1 MSIKVGSR
9 RQAFIMVSRRLSN
22 SWRRLS
28 ALYYP
33 LESFG
38 LSRGIALARIGGRGT
53 LKADGPATGRL
64 DGDTDCFRS
73 TYSLSHDPYRGSSV
87 LPLMPDGT
95 GARIIFPGTSYH
107 LRALTRERVFAA
119 GLAMSPARTIL
130 WSG

>member
-33 LESFG
+33 LESFR

-53 LKADGPATGRL
+53 LKADGPTTGRL

-73 TYSLSHDPYRGSSV
+73 TYSLGHDPYRGLIV
-87 LPLMPDGT
+87 LPLVPGV
-95 GARIIFPGTSYH
+95 RIILPRTSYH
-107 LRALTRERVFAA
+107 LSALTRERVIATR
-119 GLAMSPARTIL
+119 AMWPARTL
-130 WSG
+130 L